1 MVSKGETA
9 GVDGDLEGQ
18 HLFAA
23 LPKVP
28 PWPTGAGFGSGSRQA
43 ACTQIT
49 LKKKKNWHS
58 ASSDSLKIFLS
69 EMNGLNVFSFTS
81 SSLYF
86 SPQPEPTLSIRGT
99 MSTWAYMHLNQVDP
113 TVYPR

>member
-49 LKKKKNWHS
+49 LKKKKIGILPHQIP
-58 ASSDSLKIFLS
+58 LR
-69 EMNGLNVFSFTS
+69 FSC
-81 SSLYF
+81 L
-86 SPQPEPTLSIRGT
+86 R
-99 MSTWAYMHLNQVDP
+99 
-113 TVYPR
+113 